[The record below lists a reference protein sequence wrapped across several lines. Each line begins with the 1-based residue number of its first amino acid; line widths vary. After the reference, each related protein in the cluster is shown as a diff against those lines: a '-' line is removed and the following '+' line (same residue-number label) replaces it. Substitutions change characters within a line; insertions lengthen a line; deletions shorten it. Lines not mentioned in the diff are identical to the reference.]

1 MLRAVI
7 RTTSKQLDF
16 DNDDDDL
23 SLSNSSP
30 TLPKD
35 SLSGLFLNKNSRQSA
50 ISSQG
55 IFPKSLAFDDDTD
68 AITNRPGQKHNSD
81 IPRKQ
86 QNETCGSLLLL
97 PRFGSSGDIQM
108 DNKEQSKTNQRDA
121 EFQASTTSGAN
132 KSLSQQNTPQKTL
145 TENQGSQVEKPL
157 PRSQSHVAS
166 LINDFALKLSLSVS
180 KNSERPD
187 LNTISPQTTAK
198 LIHENSP
205 SDYLIVDCRYDY
217 EFQGNPFCFIFTVLI
232 SNNRRSY

>member
-16 DNDDDDL
+16 DNDDEDR

-68 AITNRPGQKHNSD
+68 AIINRPGQKHNSD
-81 IPRKQ
+81 IPRQQ

-121 EFQASTTSGAN
+121 DLQTSTTSGAN

-145 TENQGSQVEKPL
+145 TGIFN
-157 PRSQSHVAS
+157 
-166 LINDFALKLSLSVS
+166 FFKL
-180 KNSERPD
+180 
-187 LNTISPQTTAK
+187 
-198 LIHENSP
+198 
-205 SDYLIVDCRYDY
+205 YL
-217 EFQGNPFCFIFTVLI
+217 
-232 SNNRRSY
+232 